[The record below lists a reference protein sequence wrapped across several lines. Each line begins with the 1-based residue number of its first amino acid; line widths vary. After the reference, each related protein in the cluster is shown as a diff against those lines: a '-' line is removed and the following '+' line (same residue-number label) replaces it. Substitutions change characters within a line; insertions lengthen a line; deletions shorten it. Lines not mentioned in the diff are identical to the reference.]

1 MFSGGAK
8 IHRAGIS
15 IKGILAF
22 FIPDFEIWILFCILM
37 KVAQVT
43 WYCTVAE
50 KYAFSGEKIG
60 SLEQK
65 KCFEN

>member
-1 MFSGGAK
+1 M
-8 IHRAGIS
+8 
-15 IKGILAF
+15 KGILAF

-43 WYCTVAE
+43 WYCTVAG